1 MLSRAT
7 LFHYITYLQIV
18 YEYSLLTESS
28 VFLLLMT
35 YSSGYIEW

>member
-18 YEYSLLTESS
+18 YEYSLLTES
-28 VFLLLMT
+28 LLFYLIVT
-35 YSSGYIEW
+35 LFFGEL